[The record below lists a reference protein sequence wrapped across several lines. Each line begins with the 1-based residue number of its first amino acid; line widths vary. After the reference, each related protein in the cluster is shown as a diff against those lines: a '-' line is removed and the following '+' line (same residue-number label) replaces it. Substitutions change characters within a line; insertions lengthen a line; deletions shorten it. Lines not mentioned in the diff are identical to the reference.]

1 MKQLIHYRCQAKNF
15 PCISNSVLTIL
26 FDIIIPISQK
36 KEAETEGVSEMP
48 KVMCGSVY
56 LQNFKP
62 HFVLL
67 CNHKFFCLSSHIV
80 HLE

>member
-1 MKQLIHYRCQAKNF
+1 MEQLIHYRRQAKNF
-15 PCISNSVLTIL
+15 PCISNSVLMML
-26 FDIIIPISQK
+26 FDIIIPISQT
-36 KEAETEGVSEMP
+36 KEAETEEVSEMP
-48 KVMCGSVY
+48 KVMRGSVY

-67 CNHKFFCLSSHIV
+67 CNRKFFCLSSHKV